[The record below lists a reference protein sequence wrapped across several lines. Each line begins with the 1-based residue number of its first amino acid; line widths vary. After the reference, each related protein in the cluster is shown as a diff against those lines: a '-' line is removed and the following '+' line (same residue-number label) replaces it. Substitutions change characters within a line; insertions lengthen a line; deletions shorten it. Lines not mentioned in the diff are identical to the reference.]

1 MLAQFV
7 GEVGLSYSFV
17 LSDPTELVDEL
28 DVLIVV
34 DGARTANIGL
44 ECLTKPRYASLEWI
58 LAMPSGAPPIGAF
71 AFPEASSK

>member
-1 MLAQFV
+1 MTQKHSDCEPQKRDSAFV
-7 GEVGLSYSFV
+7 IRLPFNCY
-17 LSDPTELVDEL
+17 
-28 DVLIVV
+28 
-34 DGARTANIGL
+34 NL

>member
-1 MLAQFV
+1 VIL
-7 GEVGLSYSFV
+7 
-17 LSDPTELVDEL
+17 L
-28 DVLIVV
+28 DLKLPKV
-34 DGARTANIGL
+34 DGLEVLKRIKADPDL